1 MSKRRAGET
10 EIGGGQRD
18 FVPTAWT
25 EVLAAR
31 DADTTEARAAW
42 DQLVGI
48 YWKPVYFHVRRRGHS
63 VEDAKDLT
71 QGFFAFL
78 IEREALRTVD
88 PAKGRFRSFV
98 RACLDNFLRDD
109 FDRRKAAKRQVKFEF
124 HEATADSGTGQDFER
139 DWALAVL
146 ERAFVALREQAP
158 REARVVEAQ
167 RAEQKSLA
175 ELAQE
180 MGTTEG
186 NAKVLAHR
194 GRKLLKELVL
204 RELRATVS
212 KPGDERDEL
221 ADLFKAFSL

>member
-1 MSKRRAGET
+1 MPGET
-10 EIGGGQRD
+10 EIGGAGRE
-18 FVPTAWT
+18 FLPTAWT

-31 DADTTEARAAW
+31 DAEATEARAAW
-42 DQLVGI
+42 DQLVGV
-48 YWKPVYFHVRRRGHS
+48 YWKPVYFHIRRKGHS

-71 QGFFAFL
+71 QAFFAFL

-88 PAKGRFRSFV
+88 PAKGRFRTFV
-98 RACLDNFLRDD
+98 RACLDNFLSDE
-109 FDRRKAAKRQVKFEF
+109 FDRRRAAKRQMRFEF
-124 HEATADSGTGQDFER
+124 QEVAEDCGTGRDFER

-146 ERAFVALREQAP
+146 ERAFVTLRKEAP

-167 RAEQKSLA
+167 RSENKGLA
-175 ELAQE
+175 ELAE
-180 MGTTEG
+180 ELGTTEA

-204 RELRATVS
+204 RELRATVG
-212 KPGDERDEL
+212 KPGEEREEL